1 MLSDEL
7 DATSCQILGMHTV
20 HVEIFA
26 RLKFNVLALKLSI
39 EL

>member
-20 HVEIFA
+20 YVEILA
-26 RLKFNVLALKLSI
+26 RLKFHVLTLKSSV